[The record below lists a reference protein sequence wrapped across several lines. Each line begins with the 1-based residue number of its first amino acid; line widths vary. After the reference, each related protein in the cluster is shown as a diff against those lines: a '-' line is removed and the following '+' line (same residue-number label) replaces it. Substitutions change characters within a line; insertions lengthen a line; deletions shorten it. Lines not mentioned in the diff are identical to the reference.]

1 MEWRLRGYCGLGF
14 QTQRTA
20 SLMMLA
26 CSAAAMETMLCV
38 DYEVIENEVY
48 REKQVF
54 SFFLS
59 DFNYWKL
66 IHHLIVKLKLRFV
79 SIIL

>member
-1 MEWRLRGYCGLGF
+1 
-14 QTQRTA
+14 
-20 SLMMLA
+20 
-26 CSAAAMETMLCV
+26 MLCV